1 MPTSDDERL
10 ENHRAPDK
18 AALPGGVQLTEVVSP
33 YNEALSFEA
42 VTGLWQ
48 LDNVG
53 GLGAIAGEIAR
64 QATMIGYNNAF
75 LLYTVAC
82 FSSLAF
88 VMIVK
93 IKR

>member
-1 MPTSDDERL
+1 M
-10 ENHRAPDK
+10 
-18 AALPGGVQLTEVVSP
+18 
-33 YNEALSFEA
+33 
-42 VTGLWQ
+42 TGLWQ
-48 LDNVG
+48 LHNVG

>member
-1 MPTSDDERL
+1 M
-10 ENHRAPDK
+10 
-18 AALPGGVQLTEVVSP
+18 
-33 YNEALSFEA
+33 
-42 VTGLWQ
+42 TGLWQ

-53 GLGAIAGEIAR
+53 GLAAIAGEIAR